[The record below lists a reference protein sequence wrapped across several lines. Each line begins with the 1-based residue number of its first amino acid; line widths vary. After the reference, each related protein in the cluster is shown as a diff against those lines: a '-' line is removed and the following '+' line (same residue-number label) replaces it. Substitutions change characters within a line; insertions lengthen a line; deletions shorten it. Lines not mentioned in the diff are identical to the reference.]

1 MFSMDT
7 MLSIVRIGVILVI
20 ITSSSRHAVVVAFL
34 SRVNVRRRTTVV
46 WRAQSSRMC
55 LNNNDDLYST
65 LDKQLQNRR
74 LVVKNIV
81 SSFALLLTT
90 TIGGKSTN
98 AACLSGD
105 IHPDCIGVYKLPIDA
120 TELSYFDTPE
130 KLKVYAPDLR
140 WIPPT
145 LYPKGYTDALK
156 QLKDQRLQLGTAQEF
171 VAKGDL
177 IMAGV
182 TLLDVIP
189 KINAA
194 GVIIIQ
200 SFERASNN
208 ERNLTMKKNGNISTR
223 RPSVDGNTPTSS
235 SSTKAT
241 ALEMRSYRIKN
252 TLDELLGYLGE
263 TDILIGQGLRG
274 ELGVSAPAQL
284 QILSCFV
291 EITKEYDSLLTA
303 IPEKL
308 TLI

>member
-1 MFSMDT
+1 
-7 MLSIVRIGVILVI
+7 LV
-20 ITSSSRHAVVVAFL
+20 L
-34 SRVNVRRRTTVV
+34 
-46 WRAQSSRMC
+46 
-55 LNNNDDLYST
+55 
-65 LDKQLQNRR
+65 
-74 LVVKNIV
+74 KNIV

-120 TELSYFDTPE
+120 PELSYFDTPE
-130 KLKVYAPDLR
+130 KLKVYAPDIR
-140 WIPPT
+140 WVTPT
-145 LYPKGYTDALK
+145 FYPKGYTDALN

-177 IMAGV
+177 IMAGI

-223 RPSVDGNTPTSS
+223 RPSVEGTNNPSSSSSS

-252 TLDELLGYLGE
+252 TLDDLLGYLGE
-263 TDILIGQGLRG
+263 TDILIGQGIRG
-274 ELGVSAPAQL
+274 ELGVSAAAQV
-284 QILSCFV
+284 QILTCFV
-291 EITKEYDSLLTA
+291 DITKEYDNLLIA

>member
-1 MFSMDT
+1 

-20 ITSSSRHAVVVAFL
+20 ITSSSSHAVVAFL
-34 SRVNVRRRTTVV
+34 VARENVRSRRTTVV
-46 WRAQSSRMC
+46 WRAQSSPSC
-55 LNNNDDLYST
+55 LKNNDDLRT
-65 LDKQLQNRR
+65 HNKQSQHRR
-74 LVVKNIV
+74 LVLKNIV

-120 TELSYFDTPE
+120 PELSYFDTPE

-140 WIPPT
+140 WVTPT

-156 QLKDQRLQLGTAQEF
+156 QLNDQRLQLGTAQEF

-177 IMAGV
+177 IMAGI

-194 GVIIIQ
+194 GIIIIQ
-200 SFERASNN
+200 SFERASNT
-208 ERNLTMKKNGNISTR
+208 ERNITMKKNGNISTS
-223 RPSVDGNTPTSS
+223 RPSVDGTNNPSS
-235 SSTKAT
+235 SSSNSTKAT

-252 TLDELLGYLGE
+252 TLDDLLGYLGE

-274 ELGVSAPAQL
+274 ELGVSAAAQL
-284 QILSCFV
+284 QILTCFV
-291 EITKEYDSLLTA
+291 DITKEYDNLLIA

>member
-1 MFSMDT
+1 
-7 MLSIVRIGVILVI
+7 
-20 ITSSSRHAVVVAFL
+20 
-34 SRVNVRRRTTVV
+34 
-46 WRAQSSRMC
+46 
-55 LNNNDDLYST
+55 
-65 LDKQLQNRR
+65 
-74 LVVKNIV
+74 
-81 SSFALLLTT
+81 
-90 TIGGKSTN
+90 
-98 AACLSGD
+98 
-105 IHPDCIGVYKLPIDA
+105 
-120 TELSYFDTPE
+120 
-130 KLKVYAPDLR
+130 
-140 WIPPT
+140 
-145 LYPKGYTDALK
+145 
-156 QLKDQRLQLGTAQEF
+156 
-171 VAKGDL
+171 
-177 IMAGV
+177 MAGV

-223 RPSVDGNTPTSS
+223 RPSVDGNNPTSS

-284 QILSCFV
+284 QILSCFG

>member
-1 MFSMDT
+1 MDT

-20 ITSSSRHAVVVAFL
+20 ITSSSTHAVVVAFL
-34 SRVNVRRRTTVV
+34 SRVNVRRRTT
-46 WRAQSSRMC
+46 RTC

-65 LDKQLQNRR
+65 HNKQNRR

-145 LYPKGYTDALK
+145 LYPKSYTDALK

-223 RPSVDGNTPTSS
+223 RPSVDGNNPTSS

-291 EITKEYDSLLTA
+291 EITKEYDSLLSA

-308 TLI
+308 TLM